1 MIFNSEFFKNRYQKI
16 HMVGIGGSGMSGIA
30 EVLHNLGFIITG
42 SDLKKSDVTSRLE
55 SLGIK
60 IFYGHRAENIEG
72 AQIVVISTAIP
83 ETNPEVQAARAA
95 GIPVIRR
102 AEMLAELMRMKYSVA
117 VSGSH
122 GKTTTTSMV
131 GTVLEKAGYDP
142 TLIIGGRL
150 RTLGSGAK
158 LGQSNF
164 LVAEADESDGSFL
177 MLFPTLAV
185 ITNIDREHL
194 DTYGD
199 FENLKKAFVKFAN
212 SVPFYGAAIVNLDDP
227 NNQDILPEIK
237 KRVITYGLKRQADIY
252 ARDVELS
259 GTGSRF
265 RVFKGDREIIQAELK
280 IPGIHNV
287 KNALAAFA
295 VGLEMDIDPEKI
307 RDALMEFPGVMR
319 RMEFKGKVRDITFM
333 DDYGHHPSEIDAV
346 LETLGKFWKGRIVVI
361 FQPHRYSRTKL
372 LYHEFGKVF
381 HEADLVIVTKLYP
394 AGEKPIPG
402 VDASLIYEEIKKSG
416 HRCVHLIEDRD
427 EVKKFLKENLKPGDL
442 VLTLGAGDVWKI
454 GEELLKELKE

>member
-1 MIFNSEFFKNRYQKI
+1 MIFNNEFFKKRYHKI

-42 SDLKKSDVTSRLE
+42 SDIKKTDVTERLE
-55 SLGIK
+55 RLGIK
-60 IFYGHRAENIEG
+60 IFYGHRPENIEG
-72 AQIVVISTAIP
+72 ARIVVVSTAIP
-83 ETNPEVQAARAA
+83 ATNPEVKAAREA

-102 AEMLAELMRMKYSVA
+102 AEMLAELMRMGYSIA

-150 RTLGSGAK
+150 RTLGSGAR
-158 LGQSNF
+158 LGQNNF

-177 MLFPTLAV
+177 LLFPTLAV

-199 FENLKKAFVKFAN
+199 FENLKRAFVKFAN

-237 KRVITYGLKRQADIY
+237 KRLITYGLKRQADIY

-259 GTGSRF
+259 GTGSKF
-265 RVFKGDREIIQAELK
+265 TVFKGDREIAKAELR

-295 VGLEMDIDPEKI
+295 VGLELDIDPEKI
-307 RDALMEFPGVMR
+307 RDALKEFPGVMR
-319 RMEFKGKVRDITFM
+319 RMEFKGRVNGITFM

-346 LETLGKFWKGRIVVI
+346 LETLGKFWKGRIVVV

-372 LYHEFGKVF
+372 LHHEFGKVF
-381 HEADLVIVTKLYP
+381 HEADLVIVTRLYP
-394 AGEKPIPG
+394 AGESPIPG

-416 HRCVHLIEDRD
+416 HRCVHLIEDKED
-427 EVKKFLKENLKPGDL
+427 VKKFLKENLKSGDL
-442 VLTLGAGDVWKI
+442 LLTLGAGDVWKI
-454 GEELLKELKE
+454 GEELLEEWK

>member
-1 MIFNSEFFKNRYQKI
+1 LIFRRKFQKI

-30 EVLHNLGFIITG
+30 EVLHNLGFTITG
-42 SDLKKSDVTSRLE
+42 SDLKKSEVTERLE
-55 SLGIK
+55 KLGIK
-60 IFYGHRAENIEG
+60 IHYGHRPENIDN
-72 AQIVVISTAIP
+72 AQILVISTAIP
-83 ETNPEVQAARAA
+83 PENPEVVAAKEK

-102 AEMLAELMRMKYSVA
+102 AEMLAELMRIKYSVA

-122 GKTTTTSMV
+122 GKTTTTSMI
-131 GTVLEKAGYDP
+131 GTVLEKAGLDP
-142 TLIIGGRL
+142 TLVVGGRL
-150 RTLGSGAK
+150 RGLGTGAK
-158 LGQSNF
+158 IGQSEF

-194 DTYGD
+194 DTYGN
-199 FENLKKAFVKFAN
+199 FENLKKAFIKFAN

-237 KRVITYGLKRQADIY
+237 KRIITYGLKRQAEIN
-252 ARDVELS
+252 ARDITLS
-259 GTGSRF
+259 NSGSRF
-265 RVFKGDREIIQAELK
+265 KVFKNDEEITEVELK

-295 VGLEMDIDPEKI
+295 VGLEMDISPDVIKE
-307 RDALMEFPGVMR
+307 ALKEFKGVMR
-319 RMEFKGKVRDITFM
+319 RMEIKGVINNITFM

-346 LETLGKFWKGRIVVI
+346 LETLGRFWQGRIIVI
-361 FQPHRYSRTKL
+361 FQPHRYTRTKL

-381 HEADLVIVTKLYP
+381 HEADIVIITKLYP

-402 VDASLIYEEIKKSG
+402 IDSSIIYEEVKKSG
-416 HRCVHLIEDRD
+416 HKAVYLVEDRE
-427 EVKKFLKENLKPGDL
+427 EVKKFVLDQLKPGDL

-454 GEELLKELKE
+454 GVELLKILKNEK

>member
-1 MIFNSEFFKNRYQKI
+1 MIFRRKFQKI

-30 EVLHNLGFIITG
+30 EVLHNLGFTITG
-42 SDLKKSDVTSRLE
+42 SDLKKSEVTERLE
-55 SLGIK
+55 KLGIK
-60 IFYGHRAENIEG
+60 IHYGHRPENIDN
-72 AQIVVISTAIP
+72 AQILVISTAIP
-83 ETNPEVQAARAA
+83 PENPEVVAAKEK

-102 AEMLAELMRMKYSVA
+102 AEMLAELMRIKYSVA

-122 GKTTTTSMV
+122 GKTTTTSMI
-131 GTVLEKAGYDP
+131 GTVLEKAGLDP
-142 TLIIGGRL
+142 TLVVGGRL
-150 RTLGSGAK
+150 RGLGTGAK
-158 LGQSNF
+158 IGQSEF

-194 DTYGD
+194 DTYGN
-199 FENLKKAFVKFAN
+199 FENLKKAFIKFAN

-237 KRVITYGLKRQADIY
+237 KRIITYGLKRQAEIN
-252 ARDVELS
+252 ARDITLS
-259 GTGSRF
+259 NSGSRF
-265 RVFKGDREIIQAELK
+265 KVFKNDEEITEVELK

-295 VGLEMDIDPEKI
+295 VGLEMDISPDVIKE
-307 RDALMEFPGVMR
+307 ALKEFKGVMR
-319 RMEFKGKVRDITFM
+319 RMEIKGVINNITFM

-346 LETLGKFWKGRIVVI
+346 LETLGRFWQGRIIVI
-361 FQPHRYSRTKL
+361 FQPHRYTRTKL

-381 HEADLVIVTKLYP
+381 HEADIVIITKLYP

-402 VDASLIYEEIKKSG
+402 IDSSIIYEEVKKSG
-416 HRCVHLIEDRD
+416 HKAVYLVEDRE
-427 EVKKFLKENLKPGDL
+427 EVKKFVLDQLKPGDL

-454 GEELLKELKE
+454 GVELLKILKNEK

>member
-1 MIFNSEFFKNRYQKI
+1 
-16 HMVGIGGSGMSGIA
+16 MVGIGGSGMSGIA
-30 EVLHNLGFIITG
+30 EVLHNLGFTITG
-42 SDLKKSDVTSRLE
+42 SDLKKSEVTERLE
-55 SLGIK
+55 KLGIK
-60 IFYGHRAENIEG
+60 IYYGHRPENINN
-72 AQIVVISTAIP
+72 AQILVISTAIP
-83 ETNPEVQAARAA
+83 SDNPEVVAAKEK

-102 AEMLAELMRMKYSVA
+102 AEMLAELMRIKYSVA

-122 GKTTTTSMV
+122 GKTTTTSMI
-131 GTVLEKAGYDP
+131 GTVLERAGLDP
-142 TLIIGGRL
+142 TLVVGGRL
-150 RTLGSGAK
+150 RGLGTGAK
-158 LGQSNF
+158 IGQSEF

-199 FENLKKAFVKFAN
+199 FENLKKAFIKFAN

-237 KRVITYGLKRQADIY
+237 KRLITYGLKRQAEIN
-252 ARDVELS
+252 AREITLS
-259 GTGSRF
+259 SNGSKF
-265 RVFKGDREIIQAELK
+265 KVFKNDEEITEVELK

-295 VGLEMDIDPEKI
+295 VGLEMDISPEVI
-307 RDALMEFPGVMR
+307 RDALKEFRGVMR
-319 RMEFKGKVRDITFM
+319 RMEIKGEVNGITFM

-346 LETLGKFWKGRIVVI
+346 LETLGKFWQGRIIVI
-361 FQPHRYSRTKL
+361 FQPHRYTRTKL

-381 HEADLVIVTKLYP
+381 HEADIVVITKLYP

-402 VDASLIYEEIKKSG
+402 IDSSVIYEEVKKSG
-416 HRCVHLIEDRD
+416 HKGVYLIEDRD
-427 EVKKFLKENLKPGDL
+427 EVKNFVMNQLKPGDL

-454 GEELLKELKE
+454 GVDILKTLKNEK